1 MADKRIS
8 QLDELTTP
16 GSSDVL
22 AIVNSGTTKKIQN
35 SNYTLNVRNSNTALT
50 ASSLVVNNFVPL
62 ATASIS
68 SGTITF
74 TKTDD
79 STFDVPVTAAT
90 ASYIQGS
97 NVDGAVTLANTA
109 SYVAAGNIDGT
120 VANATAA
127 VTSNTASYVAGGNVD
142 GAVANSTLTATAT
155 TASYVAGGNV
165 DGAVASATSATT
177 ATTASY
183 VAGGNVDGAVASA
196 TAATTANTA
205 SYVAGA
211 NVDGAVTLATTA
223 TTANT
228 ASYIEGANIDS
239 PITGMHFEGANFVT
253 GSFTFS
259 GSSSAGIFMDN
270 AVAAFG
276 DNSDML
282 IYHDGSNSIIADV
295 GTGNIQ
301 IQSNTTIIKN
311 NSNKTAITAVSNG
324 ATTINH
330 NNSERFATTADGV
343 QITGDTN
350 ASGSMVHRIRT
361 LTASDTPY
369 TVVDEDYTL
378 IVASASTVT
387 INLPASSAKP
397 GRVLVVRTKH
407 DSSAGNITRD
417 GSDQID
423 DGSGLV
429 SAVAVDAG
437 KARIIQSNGT
447 GIWYSI
453 SGVGT

>member
-50 ASSLVVNNFVPL
+50 ASSLVVNNFIPL

-120 VANATAA
+120 VANATLA
-127 VTSNTASYVAGGNVD
+127 VTSNTASYVE
-142 GAVANSTLTATAT
+142 GA
-155 TASYVAGGNV
+155 NV
-165 DGAVASATSATT
+165 DGAVASATL
-177 ATTASY
+177 
-183 VAGGNVDGAVASA
+183 
-196 TAATTANTA
+196 ATTANTA
-205 SYVAGA
+205 SYVAAGNIDGTVANATAATTATTASYVEGA
-211 NVDGAVTLATTA
+211 NIDGAVTLATTA

-228 ASYIEGANIDS
+228 ASYIQGANIDS
-239 PITGMHFEGANFVT
+239 PITGMHFEGANVVT

-259 GSSSAGIFMDN
+259 GSDSAAIFQDN

-282 IYHDGSNSIIADV
+282 IYHDSNNSIISDA

-311 NSNKTAITAVSNG
+311 NSNKTAITAVSNAG
-324 ATTINH
+324 TTINH
-330 NNSERFATTADGV
+330 NNSERFKTTADGV
-343 QITGDTN
+343 QVIGDTN
-350 ASGSMVHRIRT
+350 ASGSMVNRIRT

>member
-142 GAVANSTLTATAT
+142 GAVA
-155 TASYVAGGNV
+155 
-165 DGAVASATSATT
+165 SATL
-177 ATTASY
+177 
-183 VAGGNVDGAVASA
+183 
-196 TAATTANTA
+196 ATTANTA
-205 SYVAGA
+205 SYVAAANIDGTVANATAATTATTASYVEGA
-211 NVDGAVTLATTA
+211 NIDGAVTLATTA

-239 PITGMHFEGANFVT
+239 PITAMHFEGANMVT

-259 GSSSAGIFMDN
+259 GSSSAVVLRDN

-311 NSNKTAITAVSNG
+311 NPNKTAITAVSNG
-324 ATTINH
+324 STTINH

-343 QITGDTN
+343 QVTGDTN

>member
-97 NVDGAVTLANTA
+97 
-109 SYVAAGNIDGT
+109 
-120 VANATAA
+120 
-127 VTSNTASYVAGGNVD
+127 
-142 GAVANSTLTATAT
+142 
-155 TASYVAGGNV
+155 
-165 DGAVASATSATT
+165 
-177 ATTASY
+177 
-183 VAGGNVDGAVASA
+183 
-196 TAATTANTA
+196 
-205 SYVAGA
+205 

>member
-50 ASSLVVNNFVPL
+50 ASSLVVNDFIPL

-109 SYVAAGNIDGT
+109 SYVAAANIDGT

-142 GAVANSTLTATAT
+142 GAVA
-155 TASYVAGGNV
+155 
-165 DGAVASATSATT
+165 SATL
-177 ATTASY
+177 
-183 VAGGNVDGAVASA
+183 
-196 TAATTANTA
+196 ATTANTA
-205 SYVAGA
+205 SYVAAGNIDGTVANATAATTATTASYVEGA
-211 NVDGAVTLATTA
+211 NIDGAVTLATTA

-239 PITGMHFEGANFVT
+239 PITAMHFEGANMVT

-259 GSSSAGIFMDN
+259 GSSSAVVLRDN

-324 ATTINH
+324 STTINH
-330 NNSERFATTADGV
+330 NNSERFKTTADGV
-343 QITGDTN
+343 QVTGDTN

-447 GIWYSI
+447 GVWYSI
-453 SGVGT
+453 SGMGT

>member
-120 VANATAA
+120 VTNATSA
-127 VTSNTASYVAGGNVD
+127 VTSNTASYVE
-142 GAVANSTLTATAT
+142 GA
-155 TASYVAGGNV
+155 NV

-177 ATTASY
+177 ANTASY
-183 VAGGNVDGAVASA
+183 VAAGNIDGTVANA
-196 TAATTANTA
+196 TAATTATTA
-205 SYVAGA
+205 SYVEGA
-211 NVDGAVTLATTA
+211 NIDGAVTLATTA

-259 GSSSAGIFMDN
+259 GSSSASIFKDN

-324 ATTINH
+324 GTTINH

-447 GIWYSI
+447 GVWYSI

>member
-50 ASSLVVNNFVPL
+50 ASSLVVNNYTPL

-127 VTSNTASYVAGGNVD
+127 VTSNTASYVE
-142 GAVANSTLTATAT
+142 
-155 TASYVAGGNV
+155 GGNV
-165 DGAVASATSATT
+165 DGAVASATL
-177 ATTASY
+177 
-183 VAGGNVDGAVASA
+183 
-196 TAATTANTA
+196 ATTANTA
-205 SYVAGA
+205 SYVAAGNIDGTVANATAATTATTASYVEGA
-211 NVDGAVTLATTA
+211 NIDGAVTLATTA

-239 PITGMHFEGANFVT
+239 PITGMHFEGNNVVT

-259 GSSSAGIFMDN
+259 GSSSAGIFRDN

-282 IYHDGSNSIIADV
+282 IYHDGNNSIISDA

-311 NSNKTAITAVSNG
+311 NSNKTAITAVSNSG
-324 ATTINH
+324 TTINH
-330 NNSERFATTADGV
+330 NNSERFKTTADGV
-343 QITGDTN
+343 QVIGETD
-350 ASGSMVHRIRT
+350 ASGSMIHRIKT

-417 GSDQID
+417 GTDQID

-447 GIWYSI
+447 GVWYSI

>member
-142 GAVANSTLTATAT
+142 GAVA
-155 TASYVAGGNV
+155 
-165 DGAVASATSATT
+165 SATL
-177 ATTASY
+177 
-183 VAGGNVDGAVASA
+183 
-196 TAATTANTA
+196 ATTANTA
-205 SYVAGA
+205 SYVAAANIDGTVANATAATTATTASYIEGA
-211 NVDGAVTLATTA
+211 NIDGAVTLATTA

-239 PITGMHFEGANFVT
+239 PITGMHFEGANMVT

-259 GSSSAGIFMDN
+259 GSSSAVILQDN

-343 QITGDTN
+343 KVTGEID

-387 INLPASSAKP
+387 INLPAASAKP

-417 GSDQID
+417 GTDQID

-447 GIWYSI
+447 GVWYSI

>member
-8 QLDELTTP
+8 KLDELTTP

-50 ASSLVVNNFVPL
+50 ASSLVVNNYTPL

-127 VTSNTASYVAGGNVD
+127 VTSNTASYVE
-142 GAVANSTLTATAT
+142 
-155 TASYVAGGNV
+155 GGNV
-165 DGAVASATSATT
+165 DGAVASATL
-177 ATTASY
+177 
-183 VAGGNVDGAVASA
+183 
-196 TAATTANTA
+196 ATTANTA
-205 SYVAGA
+205 SYVAAGNIDGTVANATAATTATTASYVEGA
-211 NVDGAVTLATTA
+211 NIDGAVTLATTA

-239 PITGMHFEGANFVT
+239 PITGMHFEGNNVVT

-259 GSSSAGIFMDN
+259 GSSSAGIFRDN

-282 IYHDGSNSIIADV
+282 IYHDGNNSIISDA

-311 NSNKTAITAVSNG
+311 NSNKTAITAVSNSG
-324 ATTINH
+324 TTINH
-330 NNSERFATTADGV
+330 NNSERFKTTADGV
-343 QITGDTN
+343 QVIGETD
-350 ASGSMVHRIRT
+350 ASGSMIHRIKT

-417 GSDQID
+417 GTDQID

-447 GIWYSI
+447 GVWYSI

>member
-120 VANATAA
+120 VANATAT

-142 GAVANSTLTATAT
+142 GAVA
-155 TASYVAGGNV
+155 
-165 DGAVASATSATT
+165 SATL
-177 ATTASY
+177 
-183 VAGGNVDGAVASA
+183 
-196 TAATTANTA
+196 ATTANTA
-205 SYVAGA
+205 SYVAAANIDGTVANATAATTATTASYVEGA
-211 NVDGAVTLATTA
+211 NIDGAVTLATTA

-239 PITGMHFEGANFVT
+239 PITAMHFEGANMVT

-259 GSSSAGIFMDN
+259 GSSSAVVLRDN

-324 ATTINH
+324 STTINH

-343 QITGDTN
+343 QVTGDTN

-429 SAVAVDAG
+429 SAVAVEAG

>member
-97 NVDGAVTLANTA
+97 NVDGAVTLALTANTA
-109 SYVAAGNIDGT
+109 SYVAAANIDGT

-127 VTSNTASYVAGGNVD
+127 
-142 GAVANSTLTATAT
+142 ATAT

-211 NVDGAVTLATTA
+211 NLDGAVTLATTA

-259 GSSSAGIFMDN
+259 GSSSAGIFKDN

-324 ATTINH
+324 GTTINH

>member
-50 ASSLVVNNFVPL
+50 ASSLVVNDFIPL

-142 GAVANSTLTATAT
+142 GAVA
-155 TASYVAGGNV
+155 
-165 DGAVASATSATT
+165 SATL
-177 ATTASY
+177 
-183 VAGGNVDGAVASA
+183 
-196 TAATTANTA
+196 ATTANTA
-205 SYVAGA
+205 SYVAAANIDGTVANATAATTATTASYVEGA
-211 NVDGAVTLATTA
+211 NIDGAVTLATTA

-343 QITGDTN
+343 QVTGDTN

>member
-50 ASSLVVNNFVPL
+50 ASSLVVNDFIPL

-142 GAVANSTLTATAT
+142 GAVA
-155 TASYVAGGNV
+155 
-165 DGAVASATSATT
+165 SATL
-177 ATTASY
+177 
-183 VAGGNVDGAVASA
+183 
-196 TAATTANTA
+196 ATTANTA
-205 SYVAGA
+205 SYVAAANIDGTVANATAATTATTASYVEGA
-211 NVDGAVTLATTA
+211 NIDGAVTLATTA

-239 PITGMHFEGANFVT
+239 PITGMHFEGANMVT

-259 GSSSAGIFMDN
+259 GSSSAVVLRDN

>member
-50 ASSLVVNNFVPL
+50 ASSLVVNNYTPL

-127 VTSNTASYVAGGNVD
+127 VTSNTASYIE
-142 GAVANSTLTATAT
+142 
-155 TASYVAGGNV
+155 GGNV
-165 DGAVASATSATT
+165 DGAVASATL
-177 ATTASY
+177 
-183 VAGGNVDGAVASA
+183 
-196 TAATTANTA
+196 ATTANTA
-205 SYVAGA
+205 SYVAAGNIDGTVANATAATTATTASYVEGA
-211 NVDGAVTLATTA
+211 NIDGAVTLATTA

-239 PITGMHFEGANFVT
+239 PITGMHFEGNNVVT
-253 GSFTFS
+253 DSFTFS
-259 GSSSAGIFMDN
+259 GSSSAGIFRDN

-282 IYHDGSNSIIADV
+282 IYHDGNNSIISDA

-311 NSNKTAITAVSNG
+311 NSNKTAITAVSNSG
-324 ATTINH
+324 TTINH
-330 NNSERFATTADGV
+330 NNSERFKTTADGV
-343 QITGDTN
+343 QVIGETD
-350 ASGSMVHRIRT
+350 ASGSMIHRIKT

-417 GSDQID
+417 GTDQID

-447 GIWYSI
+447 GVWYSI

>member
-50 ASSLVVNNFVPL
+50 ASSLVVNDFIPL

-142 GAVANSTLTATAT
+142 GAVA
-155 TASYVAGGNV
+155 
-165 DGAVASATSATT
+165 SATL
-177 ATTASY
+177 
-183 VAGGNVDGAVASA
+183 
-196 TAATTANTA
+196 ATTANTA
-205 SYVAGA
+205 SYVAAANIDGTVANATAATTATTASYVEGA
-211 NVDGAVTLATTA
+211 NIDGAVTLATTA

-239 PITGMHFEGANFVT
+239 PITGMHFEGANVVT

-259 GSSSAGIFMDN
+259 GSDSAAIFKDN

-282 IYHDGSNSIIADV
+282 IYHDASNSIIADV

-324 ATTINH
+324 STTINH
-330 NNSERFATTADGV
+330 NNSERFKTTADGV

-447 GIWYSI
+447 GVWYSI

>member
-109 SYVAAGNIDGT
+109 SYVAAANIDGT

-142 GAVANSTLTATAT
+142 GE
-155 TASYVAGGNV
+155 
-165 DGAVASATSATT
+165 VASATS
-177 ATTASY
+177 
-183 VAGGNVDGAVASA
+183 
-196 TAATTANTA
+196 ATTANTA
-205 SYVAGA
+205 SYVAAGNIDGTVANATAATTATTASYVEGA
-211 NVDGAVTLATTA
+211 NIDGAVTLATTA

-259 GSSSAGIFMDN
+259 GSSSASIFKDN

-324 ATTINH
+324 GTTINH

-447 GIWYSI
+447 GVWYSI